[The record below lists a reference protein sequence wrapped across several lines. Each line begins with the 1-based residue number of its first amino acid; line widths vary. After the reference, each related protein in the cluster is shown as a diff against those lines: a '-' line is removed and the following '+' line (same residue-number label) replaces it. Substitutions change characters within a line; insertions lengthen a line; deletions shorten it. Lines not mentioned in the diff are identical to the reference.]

1 MSDLRLAWEDSS
13 KCALY
18 LPEGLMKKWEVNEV
32 LPPTTEQVF
41 RLYALILFYPHN
53 NPRKYM
59 WLFPL

>member
-41 RLYALILFYPHN
+41 
-53 NPRKYM
+53 
-59 WLFPL
+59 